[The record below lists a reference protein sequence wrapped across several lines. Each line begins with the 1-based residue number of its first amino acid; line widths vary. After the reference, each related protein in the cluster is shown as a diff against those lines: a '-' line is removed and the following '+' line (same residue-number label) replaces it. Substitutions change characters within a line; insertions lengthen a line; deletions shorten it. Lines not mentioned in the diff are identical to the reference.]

1 MDEVCLACGGRRW
14 RSADELQ
21 RVVRSRFPGVNLYR
35 CCRCGMG
42 QVRPLPSATAIA
54 DIYRD
59 PRYASEYAAAGQTY
73 VLDPEHARLAIQQRL
88 LKLDRLLGSPGSL
101 LDIGAARG
109 VFLAA
114 AREAGWRVT
123 GLETDPSALEE
134 ASARYGLRLQQQS
147 LEESD
152 FAEESFDC
160 VHLSHVLEHLRS
172 PREAL
177 MRIRPWLRRDGILA
191 LEVPY
196 EFGDLFECFQRCVL
210 GKPRLPYAVAS
221 PHLYFFTI
229 ASLQWLLRGCGYE
242 IVALG
247 TLRRN
252 AVDDSRYLGGRWLKR
267 LMDWVEQ
274 RCRWGPL
281 IEVYA
286 RPKLSRG

>member
-1 MDEVCLACGGRRW
+1 MDEACLACGGMRW

-21 RVVRSRFPGVNLYR
+21 RVVRSRFPGVRLDR
-35 CCRCGMG
+35 CRNCGMG
-42 QVRPLPSATAIA
+42 QVRPLPSAAA
-54 DIYRD
+54 VAAIYRD
-59 PRYASEYAAAGQTY
+59 PQYAAAYAAAGQSY
-73 VLDPEHARLAIQQRL
+73 VLDPEHARSAIRQRL
-88 LKLDRLLGSPGSL
+88 SKLERLLGSPGSL
-101 LDIGAARG
+101 LDVGAARG

-114 AREAGWRVT
+114 AREAGWRVS

-134 ASARYGLRLQQQS
+134 AAARYGLRLQPQS
-147 LEESD
+147 LEGSD
-152 FAEESFDC
+152 FAKGSFDC

-172 PREAL
+172 PSEAL
-177 MRIRPWLRRDGILA
+177 TRIRPWLRRGGILA

-196 EFGDLFECFQRCVL
+196 EFGDLFERFQSCIL
-210 GKPRLPYAVAS
+210 GKPRLPYAVPS
-221 PHLYFFTI
+221 PHLYFFTV
-229 ASLQWLLRGCGYE
+229 ASLQALLRRCGYE

-252 AVDDSRYLGGRWLKR
+252 AVDESRYLGGRWLKR
-267 LMDWVEQ
+267 LLYWLEQ